1 MKASKLKAT
10 GALVL
15 AAAMFF
21 TGCSKV
27 KEEPPVELASLK
39 VADETSF
46 YAALSGI
53 DIAESD
59 TNVMENT
66 AFKFTNSDAQFEVI
80 ISIDTKSDIGN
91 VYSYTRCKDEATARA
106 LFDYYFYTYSSV
118 LESEN
123 FAGAKGYKIL
133 ENHAYLLISG
143 VCDNMPYHDALYL
156 LGDTVVVAFEGAGDP
171 ANKKEIDTFLG
182 ALGYPAP

>member
-15 AAAMFF
+15 AVAMLFA
-21 TGCSKV
+21 GCARV

-39 VADETSF
+39 IADDTAF
-46 YAALSGI
+46 YTALSEI

-66 AFKFTNSDAQFEVI
+66 AFKFTGSDAQFNVI
-80 ISIDTKSDIGN
+80 ISIDAKSDIGN
-91 VYSYTRCKDEATARA
+91 VYSYTRCADEATAKA

-123 FAGAKGYKIL
+123 FTGAKGYKVFD
-133 ENHAYLLISG
+133 NYAYLLISG
-143 VCDNMPYHDALYL
+143 ACDNMPYHDALYL

-171 ANKKEIDTFLG
+171 DNKKEIDTFLES
-182 ALGYPAP
+182 LGYPAP

>member
-15 AAAMFF
+15 AAAMLLS
-21 TGCSKV
+21 GCSRV

-46 YAALSGI
+46 YAALSEI
-53 DIAESD
+53 DITEAD

-91 VYSYTRCKDEATARA
+91 VYSYTRCKDETTARA
-106 LFDYYFYTYSSV
+106 LFDYYFYTYSPV
-118 LESEN
+118 LESDD
-123 FAGAKGYKIL
+123 FAGAKGYKVL

-171 ANKKEIDTFLG
+171 ANKKEIDTFLES
-182 ALGYPAP
+182 LGYPAP